1 MDKNNFIFIFLV
13 LLVLISNFYFVNKFS
28 KDNLTKENV
37 LNGIIN
43 EKVIEGYSD
52 NITLII
58 SNYCNLYKEKE
69 LKIKCVNNFVKNS
82 GRFEYN
88 ITKKVYTPDELLKK
102 AGDCKSWTVFYRSI
116 FSKLNIKNKLIS
128 TDNHIY
134 LV

>member
-58 SNYCNLYKEKE
+58 PDIKGIFKLFIISNNA
-69 LKIKCVNNFVKNS
+69 I
-82 GRFEYN
+82 G
-88 ITKKVYTPDELLKK
+88 
-102 AGDCKSWTVFYRSI
+102 
-116 FSKLNIKNKLIS
+116 KLS
-128 TDNHIY
+128 FTT
-134 LV
+134 